1 MFKLS
6 KIAGLLQ
13 LLEMNT
19 GSFKLS
25 EWCAFKLSYLIPNIS
40 KYSTVSTS
48 WKLKNS
54 TFCPLLCFAF
64 TRSVPFSNVLIF
76 CWFFMRIKD
85 IGSLST
91 QTSFTTKLRGV
102 FRTQSNIYDGVFCGN
117 SWRVSVLLR
126 CLTGFWDASLKLSGS
141 CCLLKPNYWNF
152 NSNIL

>member
-1 MFKLS
+1 MHS
-6 KIAGLLQ
+6 NCRI
-13 LLEMNT
+13 
-19 GSFKLS
+19 
-25 EWCAFKLSYLIPNIS
+25 SYLIFQSIPQFR
-40 KYSTVSTS
+40 
-48 WKLKNS
+48 LRGNS
-54 TFCPLLCFAF
+54 RTLHFVHCFAF
-64 TRSVPFSNVLIF
+64 TRSAPFSNVLIF